1 MPRSHAGRLALLAAL
16 AVAATVP
23 ASLAAA
29 EVYVPALNPVANDGS
44 RSDTEL
50 WILNPGAAA
59 LNATTYYLAAE
70 SDGTQRAGVVGTVV
84 TVGAGRSAKV
94 TGLGQNG
101 KSGLVAVEVGS
112 SLLVEGRMVTTSPS
126 GGIVIARVPVV
137 SDATKIA
144 AGSKAVLLGLE
155 RDPERGRL
163 LHLGIVNAGTQTAQC
178 QLAVFRADGV
188 QLGTNVSVEVKPISL
203 RHFADALGVLNAG
216 RIEGARVEVSCNQP
230 FYPFGASFHWPSSH
244 YMFVTPSNAAPSGGG
259 GSGGPSNPPPSADS
273 VVFERLGLVH
283 EATVSNPKGIVAV
296 TVPRLLSLK
305 RLVLTMEFVPGPW
318 NREKVP
324 GNHAIVWLHRGKFR
338 SNTVANVNAFGPNKY
353 TVKANQNVDLAA
365 GSNTVAEGS
374 LTFVEGQRYHLRYV
388 YDAESQRITAT
399 VSSGGQVL
407 KTIGMAGTAVGGRLT
422 VPSTGMVA
430 EFGHYFGQDPESPE
444 VASPR
449 WKYYDLRIEMTPY

>member
-1 MPRSHAGRLALLAAL
+1 MPRPHAGRLALLAAL

-23 ASLAAA
+23 VPLAAA

-50 WILNPGAAA
+50 WIANPGAAA
-59 LNATTYYLAAE
+59 VNATTYYLPAE
-70 SDGTQRAGVVGTVV
+70 TDGTQRTGIVGTTV
-84 TVGAGRSAKV
+84 TVGATRSAKV

-112 SLLVEGRMVTTSPS
+112 SLLVEGRMITTSPS
-126 GGIVIARVPVV
+126 GGVVISRVPVV

-144 AGSKAVLLGLE
+144 AGSKALLLGLE

-163 LHLGIVNAGTQTAQC
+163 LHFGIVNAGTQTAQC
-178 QLAVFRADGV
+178 TLAFLRADGA
-188 QLGTNVSVEVKPISL
+188 QLGTNVIVEVKPISL
-203 RHFADALGVLNAG
+203 RHFADALGMLGAG
-216 RIEGARVEVSCNQP
+216 RVEGARAEVSCNQP
-230 FYPFGASFHWPSSH
+230 FYAFGASFHWPSSH
-244 YMFVTPSNAAPSGGG
+244 YMFVTPSNAAPASG
-259 GSGGPSNPPPSADS
+259 GGPSNPPPSGNS
-273 VVFERLGLVH
+273 VVFERLGLIH
-283 EATVSNPKGIVAV
+283 DATVSNPKGIVGV
-296 TVPRLLSLK
+296 TVPSALSLK

-318 NREKVP
+318 NREKIP

-338 SNTVANVNAFGPNKY
+338 SNTVANVNAFGPSKY
-353 TVKANQNVDLAA
+353 TVKANQNVDLPA

-388 YDAESQRITAT
+388 YDAENQRITAT

-407 KTIGMAGTAVGGRLT
+407 KTIGMAATAIGGRLT

-449 WKYYDLRIEMTPY
+449 WKYYDLRIEMVPY